1 MKCPVCSAWTLV
13 KQTTNSPIF
22 GYTRRRECANEHRF
36 TTKEVVIPDE
46 EIKEYQKESMLN
58 AINRGREK
66 KLAFHK
72 ARRRIT

>member
-1 MKCPVCSAWTLV
+1 MKCPVCDTWSIV
-13 KQTTNSPIF
+13 KQTKKSPAF
-22 GYTRRRECANEHRF
+22 GYVRRRECANEHRF
-36 TTKEVVIPDE
+36 TTQEIVIPE
-46 EIKEYQKESMLN
+46 EAIKEYQKESMLN

>member
-1 MKCPVCSAWTLV
+1 MKCPVCDTWSIV
-13 KQTTNSPIF
+13 KQTKKSPAF
-22 GYTRRRECANEHRF
+22 GYVRRRECANEHRF
-36 TTKEVVIPDE
+36 TTQEIVIPE
-46 EIKEYQKESMLN
+46 ETIKEYQKESMLN

>member
-1 MKCPVCSAWTLV
+1 MKCPVCDTWSVV
-13 KQTTNSPIF
+13 KQTKKSPAF
-22 GYTRRRECANEHRF
+22 GYVRRRECANEHRF
-36 TTKEVVIPDE
+36 TTQEIVIPE
-46 EIKEYQKESMLN
+46 EAIKEYQKESMLN